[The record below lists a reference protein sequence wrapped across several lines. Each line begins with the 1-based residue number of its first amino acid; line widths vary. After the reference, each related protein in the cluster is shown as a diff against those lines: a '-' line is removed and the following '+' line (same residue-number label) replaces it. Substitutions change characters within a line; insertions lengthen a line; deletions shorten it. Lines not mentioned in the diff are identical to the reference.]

1 LNEGIQSN
9 KQTELKN
16 IFKEDGMANEIEALE
31 SKNNTFSI
39 ASKASKVAL
48 NALRLEL
55 ADGSEVVS
63 TREEQLSESVEIC
76 KAKYA
81 KEHSR
86 VQSCESKIK
95 RMELLEAK
103 SRVELTTL
111 QAHNEQ
117 LNAELEAAASDLR
130 VAKEDGTRISLE
142 LYECQERS
150 EKATKLN
157 ATELEE
163 MTSKLTKEE
172 GRADAAEDLV
182 KRYEVERLSFEARS
196 SQAFSK
202 TPVKM
207 CSRTSQTKPNTSS
220 DESIVCDYTNSSRNF
235 ESKFIPESQN
245 NDQRRIDWS
254 EREKKELKEE
264 LSQSYRDNILLK
276 DLYEEEEK
284 ELKNLIEILENENSD
299 LLEELEYTKASL
311 RCMIGCN
318 NASFDKVSEAYQ
330 NFSLTSD
337 MLNLARSL
345 LPLFKATDESSKSV
359 EEEANK
365 NLLRL
370 RSALNSNDNRP
381 IESPAANHYQTSFQF
396 QTPPRNFDG
405 PLAMT
410 QPTYS
415 VTSNVA
421 FESTFNDSNFG
432 GEFFEEIDNIFQE
445 GEREIQNVMDI
456 FNTKCIHTDSIS
468 SIHSLTHYSEPSAN
482 HSCSRCIELEREYK
496 SFQSLALNILEES
509 KVISDSEIDL
519 ARSETKKKTATE
531 VFERE
536 RRWHQHFLGLQSPH
550 QHAPL
555 ESRSV

>member
-1 LNEGIQSN
+1 M
-9 KQTELKN
+9 T
-16 IFKEDGMANEIEALE
+16 NEIEALG
-31 SKNNTFSI
+31 SKNNTFLN
-39 ASKASKVAL
+39 ASKTSKVAL

-55 ADGSEVVS
+55 ADGAVVVS
-63 TREEQLSESVEIC
+63 TREQQLSESVEIW

-81 KEHSR
+81 MEHSR

-103 SRVELTTL
+103 SRVKLTTL
-111 QAHNEQ
+111 QTHNEQ
-117 LNAELEAAASDLR
+117 LSAELEAAASDLR

-142 LYECQERS
+142 LYECQKRN
-150 EKATKLN
+150 EKATKLS
-157 ATELEE
+157 AIKLEE
-163 MTSKLTKEE
+163 MKCKLTKEE

-182 KRYEVERLSFEARS
+182 KRYEVERLSFEARL
-196 SQAFSK
+196 SQAFSI
-202 TPVKM
+202 TPVIM

-220 DESIVCDYTNSSRNF
+220 DESIVCDDTYSSHNF
-235 ESKFIPESQN
+235 ESKFIPESQDN
-245 NDQRRIDWS
+245 YQRRIDFS

-284 ELKNLIEILENENSD
+284 DLKNLIEILENENSG

-318 NASFDKVSEAYQ
+318 NASFDKVSEVYQ
-330 NFSLTSD
+330 NYGLTSD
-337 MLNLARSL
+337 MLNLTRSL
-345 LPLFKATDESSKSV
+345 LPLFKATDESSKFL
-359 EEEANK
+359 EEEEVNK

-370 RSALNSNDNRP
+370 RSALSSNDNHP
-381 IESPAANHYQTSFQF
+381 IGSPAAHHYQTSFQF
-396 QTPPRNFDG
+396 QTPPRNIDG

-421 FESTFNDSNFG
+421 FESTFNNSNYG

-482 HSCSRCIELEREYK
+482 PSY
-496 SFQSLALNILEES
+496 
-509 KVISDSEIDL
+509 
-519 ARSETKKKTATE
+519 
-531 VFERE
+531 
-536 RRWHQHFLGLQSPH
+536 
-550 QHAPL
+550 
-555 ESRSV
+555 